1 MQTHG
6 GSIYVYSI
14 GKGHT
19 MKLVQSGN
27 KWVLYDD
34 NGKIIVITRVRKIA
48 ERMMQK

>member
-1 MQTHG
+1 MA
-6 GSIYVYSI
+6 S
-14 GKGHT
+14 GKKFS

-34 NGKIIVITRVRKIA
+34 NGKIIVITKVRKIA